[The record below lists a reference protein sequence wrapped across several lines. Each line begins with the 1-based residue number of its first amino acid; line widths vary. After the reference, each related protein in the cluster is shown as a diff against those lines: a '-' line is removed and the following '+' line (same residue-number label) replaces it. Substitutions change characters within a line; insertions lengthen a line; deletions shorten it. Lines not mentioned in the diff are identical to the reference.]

1 MEDFSRFSDS
11 TEAIRM
17 VKVLRQ
23 TLAEANSNLAKWMVE
38 FDVQINVNTLDIVVT
53 ARKPGS
59 NSGFVQTID
68 VNDALY
74 YKDDVPSLVEEIIDL
89 VFLKLFRDH
98 LYNALHDPLLAATKN
113 VHKMINK

>member
-53 ARKPGS
+53 VRKPGS

-89 VFLKLFRDH
+89 VFLKLFRDQ